1 MARKK
6 GALDAVQF
14 TRESAERI
22 AGVVRA
28 AEQTPTPTLPLT
40 FERLQETRLPKSI
53 RSATF
58 SGAWPIGSI
67 KVVTFANLPTNTAN
81 VQNLSWPITS
91 SGYSNEPCLVGK
103 EGTAWYLIVPRL
115 QTATAIFVSSISE
128 QAVITGSVP
137 ATVATGISQGTYAT
151 GFETLTAVSD
161 VSISATLNTN
171 DCAIT
176 IGKTVTTTEIRS
188 VSGTATAFFASGT
201 SIVNVCGDS
210 ALITV
215 IGGTAAST
223 FLRVRVP

>member
-28 AEQTPTPTLPLT
+28 AEQAPTPTLPLT

-58 SGAWPIGSI
+58 SGAWPIGSS

-115 QTATAIFVSSISE
+115 QTATAIFVTQT
-128 QAVITGSVP
+128 QA
-137 ATVATGISQGTYAT
+137 GTS
-151 GFETLTAVSD
+151 L
-161 VSISATLNTN
+161 VSIAIAATLNTSN
-171 DCAIT
+171 CTITVSQTPNTTAIT
-176 IGKTVTTTEIRS
+176 LIAAA
-188 VSGTATAFFASGT
+188 ATS
-201 SIVNVCGDS
+201 SY
-210 ALITV
+210 
-215 IGGTAAST
+215 
-223 FLRVRVP
+223 LRLQVP